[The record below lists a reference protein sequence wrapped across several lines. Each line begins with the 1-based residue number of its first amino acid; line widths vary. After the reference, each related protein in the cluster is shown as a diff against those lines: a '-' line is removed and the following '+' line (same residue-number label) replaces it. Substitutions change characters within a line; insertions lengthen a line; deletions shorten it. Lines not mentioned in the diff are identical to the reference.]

1 MTQEAEHAY
10 HISIVIPRS
19 RGRKPVVLS
28 VARAWAWVA
37 TLLFMGLL
45 GAAVVAVVTYAQAMR
60 RLHEYSA
67 LAVEVETL
75 RRQNQAV
82 KELESE
88 LKDLRALQQQM
99 LHLAGIRPALGTDG
113 GLTSELPGSGRA
125 FDGDA
130 PKLVFWPVE
139 GEIVRVYDR
148 THAAVDI
155 AAPRK
160 RSVMAAGSGVVTE
173 ANRDKRLGLRLVIAH
188 GDSLMTVYAS
198 NEVNL
203 VAPGDSVEAGQVIA
217 LVGVC
222 AESAV
227 PHLHFE
233 VRKGSLPM
241 RPRDAIPDLFPD
253 EETSGSQ

>member
-1 MTQEAEHAY
+1 MTQDAPHAN

-37 TLLFMGLL
+37 TLLFIGLL

-60 RLHEYSA
+60 RLHAYSA

-113 GLTSELPGSGRA
+113 SISSELPGMGRA
-125 FDGDA
+125 LDGDSSM
-130 PKLVFWPVE
+130 LVFWPVE
-139 GEIVRVYDR
+139 GEIVRDYDR
-148 THAAVDI
+148 AHPAVDI

-160 RSVMAAGSGVVTE
+160 RAVMAAGSGVVAE
-173 ANRDKRLGLRLVIAH
+173 ATRDKRLGLRIVIAH

-233 VRKGSLPM
+233 VRRGSSPM

-253 EETSGSQ
+253 DETPGNQ

>member
-1 MTQEAEHAY
+1 MTQETRHTG

-28 VARAWAWVA
+28 VAKAWAWVA
-37 TLLFMGLL
+37 TILFVGLL

-60 RLHEYSA
+60 RLHEYST

-75 RRQNQAV
+75 RRQNKAV
-82 KELESE
+82 KELEAE

-113 GLTSELPGSGRA
+113 DISSELPGLGQA
-125 FDGDA
+125 LDGA
-130 PKLVFWPVE
+130 STKLVFWPVD
-139 GEIVRVYDR
+139 GEVVRDYDP
-148 THAAVDI
+148 THPAVDI
-155 AAPRK
+155 ATARK
-160 RSVMAAGSGVVTE
+160 RSIMAAGAGVVTE
-173 ANRDKRLGLRLVIAH
+173 ATRDKRLGLRLVIAH
-188 GDSLMTVYAS
+188 GDSLTTIYAS

-222 AESAV
+222 AESAT

-233 VRKGSLPM
+233 VRKGSSPM

-253 EETSGSQ
+253 EGTPGNQ

>member
-37 TLLFMGLL
+37 TLLFVGLL

-82 KELESE
+82 KDLESE

-99 LHLAGIRPALGTDG
+99 LHLAGIRPGLGTEG
-113 GLTSELPGSGRA
+113 NIAPEPPGLGHA
-125 FDGDA
+125 FDGDSSR
-130 PKLVFWPVE
+130 LVFWPVE
-139 GEIVRVYDR
+139 GEVVRDYDL
-148 THAAVDI
+148 THPAVDI

-160 RSVMAAGSGVVTE
+160 RSVMAAGSGVVAE
-173 ANRDKRLGLRLVIAH
+173 ANRDKRLGLRIVIAH
-188 GDSLMTVYAS
+188 GDSLTTVYAS

-222 AESAV
+222 AESAA

-233 VRKGSLPM
+233 VRRRSSPM
-241 RPRDAIPDLFPD
+241 RPRDAIPDLFPA
-253 EETSGSQ
+253 EETPGSQ

>member
-1 MTQEAEHAY
+1 MTQEASHAN
-10 HISIVIPRS
+10 HISIVVPRS
-19 RGRKPVVLS
+19 RGRRPVVMS
-28 VARAWAWVA
+28 VAKAWAWVA
-37 TLLFMGLL
+37 TLLFIGLL

-60 RLHEYSA
+60 RLDEYSA

-113 GLTSELPGSGRA
+113 DISSELPGGRA
-125 FDGDA
+125 FDGDSSR
-130 PKLVFWPVE
+130 LVFWPVE
-139 GEIVRVYDR
+139 GEIVRDYDR
-148 THAAVDI
+148 THPAVDI

-160 RSVMAAGSGVVTE
+160 RSVMAAGSGVVEE
-173 ANRDKRLGLRLVIAH
+173 ATRDKRLGLRLVIAH
-188 GDSLMTVYAS
+188 GDSLTTVYAS

-222 AESAV
+222 AESAT

-233 VRKGSLPM
+233 VRKGSSPM

-253 EETSGSQ
+253 EETPGSQ